1 MGYVKEATDAAD
13 LERLYRD
20 HGDRLWRAVLAYSA
34 NRQIADDAVA
44 EAFTQAL
51 RRVETLRDPMAWIW
65 RVAFRLAAGELK
77 DRRRNVGEPT
87 DQSYEDVEGLG
98 DLMAA
103 LRTISL
109 NQRGA
114 IVLHHY
120 IGYPVREVASI
131 LGSIRLGGG
140 YGTFDGSA
148 SSAIGGIPASCQTGG
163 EGYFITGGP
172 A

>member
-1 MGYVKEATDAAD
+1 MKEATDAPD

-20 HGDRLWRAVLAYSA
+20 HGDRLWRAVLAYSG

-51 RRVETLRDPMAWIW
+51 RRVESLRDPMAWIW

-77 DRRRNVGEPT
+77 HRRRNVGEPA
-87 DQSYEDVEGLG
+87 DRGYDDVEGLG

-103 LRTISL
+103 LRTISP

-131 LGSIRLGGG
+131 LGSTPPAVRVHLSVGRKRLRALLEE
-140 YGTFDGSA
+140 DDDD
-148 SSAIGGIPASCQTGG
+148 
-163 EGYFITGGP
+163 
-172 A
+172 